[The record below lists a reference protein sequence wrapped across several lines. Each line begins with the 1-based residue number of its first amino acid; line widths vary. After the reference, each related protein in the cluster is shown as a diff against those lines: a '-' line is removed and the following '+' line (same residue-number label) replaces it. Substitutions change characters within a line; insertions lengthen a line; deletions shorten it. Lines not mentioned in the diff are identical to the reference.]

1 MYSSRRLVLAGL
13 IAATLKGGAASLGA
27 GAMPTAAHASARV
40 AAHGTTT
47 KYPRGTV
54 VRLHQRVIHVK
65 IYNFAFG
72 PARLV
77 VSPGAKIIWTN
88 LDSDPHTVTS
98 TKNIWTSDALD
109 TGNTYARVFK
119 KTGSFAYYC
128 EVHPFMHGTVIVAK

>member
-13 IAATLKGGAASLGA
+13 IAATLMGGAASLGA